1 MSISTATFQY
11 SASSV
16 AVSSAN
22 AITDALIESSYGDLF
37 SSITSASTAGKF
49 TITYDTTGKSNISTL
64 ISTLIRYGY
73 TVIQTGTILT
83 ISWLTAI
90 PTTVTQLLPTNA
102 KGVLTNNGNGVLT
115 WVNPIPLN
123 VAFSV
128 ALS

>member
-11 SASSV
+11 SASNV
-16 AVSSAN
+16 AVNSAN
-22 AITDALIESSYGDLF
+22 TATDALIESSYSDLF
-37 SSITSASTAGKF
+37 SNITIASTAGQF
-49 TITYDTTGKSNISTL
+49 TITYDVTGKSNVDKL

-73 TVIQTGTILT
+73 NVISTGTILT
-83 ISWLTAI
+83 VSWLSAV
-90 PTTVTQLLPTNA
+90 PTTVTQLLPANS

-123 VAFSV
+123 VAFAV